1 MQDQQNANP
10 ENPGVSPSAD
20 AVKPQEVTSIS
31 DLPGYLMDRFAD
43 YWDGALALT
52 PKLIVVA
59 VILLITW
66 AVAQGI
72 RALVGWLASRAD
84 TRRSLKNLFKTLAGV
99 GVWIFGGFAAV
110 TVLFP
115 SINAGSIV
123 AGLGVGGIVIG
134 IAFQDIFK
142 NFMAGVLILARKTM
156 AIGDY
161 IQSDGVEGRI
171 EHITLRDTY
180 LRRVD
185 GELVLVP
192 NAHLFENPV
201 RVWTD
206 PDHRRYDIVVGVGY
220 DEDVAQSREIIQNAL
235 DGLDFGSSKKPQVF
249 AAEFGSSSINFNV
262 RWWAEPEPLDMHQSR
277 DKVVQAIKEALDA
290 AGIEI
295 PFPYRTLTF
304 KEPLPIRGQSAND
317 DGKGSHSMAAE

>member
-1 MQDQQNANP
+1 MQNPFQAEPADQET
-10 ENPGVSPSAD
+10 ENETASSIPDPDIESFGDLGNYIAERFVSYGEA
-20 AVKPQEVTSIS
+20 
-31 DLPGYLMDRFAD
+31 
-43 YWDGALALT
+43 ALALA
-52 PKLIVVA
+52 PRLIIVV

-66 AVAQGI
+66 GI
-72 RALVGWLASRAD
+72 ARLVRMAAGFA
-84 TRRSLKNLFKTLAGV
+84 TRRTGMRQSLTDLIKTLTGLLVRIV
-99 GVWIFGGFAAV
+99 GIFMAMS
-110 TVLFP
+110 VLFP
-115 SINAGSIV
+115 SINPGSILT
-123 AGLGVGGIVIG
+123 GLGVGGIIIG

-142 NFMAGVLILARKTM
+142 NFMAGVLILARRTM

-161 IQSDGVEGRI
+161 IETTDVEGRI

-206 PDHRRYDIVVGVGY
+206 PTYRRYDIVVGVGY
-220 DEDVAQSREIIQNAL
+220 GEDAAAAREVIQEAMN
-235 DGLDFGSSKKPQVF
+235 GLDFGSGKAPQVF
-249 AAEFGSSSINFNV
+249 AASFGSSSIDYNV
-262 RWWAEPEPLDMHQSR
+262 RWWAEPEPLDMHTSR
-277 DKVVQAIKEALDA
+277 NEVVLAVKKALDD

-304 KEPLPIRGQSAND
+304 AEPLRLDQDMKSPESGGESR
-317 DGKGSHSMAAE
+317 

>member
-10 ENPGVSPSAD
+10 ENPGASPTAD
-20 AVKPQEVTSIS
+20 AAKPSEVTSIS
-31 DLPGYLMDRFAD
+31 DLPGYLTERFAD

-52 PKLIVVA
+52 PKLVVVA

-66 AVAQGI
+66 VIARTVRLI
-72 RALVGWLASRAD
+72 VGWLANRAD
-84 TRRSLKNLFKTLAGV
+84 TRQSLKDLFKTLSGV
-99 GVWIFGGFAAV
+99 GVWLFGGFAAL

-161 IQSDGVEGRI
+161 IQADGVEGRI

-206 PDHRRYDIVVGVGY
+206 PDYRRYDIVAGVGY
-220 DEDVAQSREIIQNAL
+220 DEDVAHAREVIQGAL
-235 DGLDFGSSKKPQVF
+235 DKLDFGADKKPQVF
-249 AAEFGSSSINFNV
+249 AAEFGASSINFNV
-262 RWWAEPEPLDMHQSR
+262 RWWARPEPLDMHESR
-277 DKVVQAIKEALDA
+277 DKVVQAIKEALDN

-304 KEPLPIRGQSAND
+304 KEPLPVRSEG
-317 DGKGSHSMAAE
+317 DGGGSETERLAAE

>member
-10 ENPGVSPSAD
+10 ENPGASPSAD
-20 AVKPQEVTSIS
+20 AIKPEEVTSIS
-31 DLPGYLMDRFAD
+31 DLPEYLADRFAD
-43 YWDGALALT
+43 YWDSALALT

-66 AVAQGI
+66 MVARGV
-72 RALVGWLASRAD
+72 RLLVGWLSRRAD
-84 TRRSLKNLFKTLAGV
+84 TRPSLRDLFKTLSGV
-99 GVWIFGGFAAV
+99 VVWLFGGFAAL

-161 IQSDGVEGRI
+161 IQSESVEGRI

-206 PDHRRYDIVVGVGY
+206 PDYRRYDIVVGVGY
-220 DEDVAQSREIIQNAL
+220 DEDVAQCREVIQKAM

-249 AAEFGSSSINFNV
+249 AAEFGASSINFNV
-262 RWWAEPEPLDMHQSR
+262 RWWAEPEPLDMHKSR
-277 DKVVQAIKEALDA
+277 DQVVQAIKEALDD

-317 DGKGSHSMAAE
+317 DDGESHGMAAE